1 MSDCL
6 DAPKPPQIGIASILR
21 PVPRLPDSPTNANLP
36 LMPLDAITPA
46 MQIDPIV
53 AAKRSRTVFQAIGRC
68 ENTD

>member
-53 AAKRSRTVFQAIGRC
+53 AGERCRTVSQAAAQA
-68 ENTD
+68 E